1 MKLKNVVALGI
12 ASSMVWGTIPV
23 NAEETAAHEANLTE
37 ASSAEA
43 ENSDTTVSY
52 PDSYSKEALEKG
64 LAMTEEEIEMTV
76 DAIVNTL
83 LADGDTDCFYTM
95 IAGNNDKTAIQGNP
109 GYATGCPE
117 LGVPES
123 FYHDGPAGVTSI
135 YETTGFPV
143 NMSLGSTFSEELAY
157 AYGQVEGADNRII
170 GSNFQLGT
178 QMDVVRTGHWNRTK
192 DTMGEDPFL
201 TGMLGAQQVA
211 GVQSE
216 GVAAMIK
223 HYAGYGTNGD
233 TGVNVSI
240 DEQTFHEFYV
250 TSFEYAIK
258 KGNAASVMTT
268 YNSIEVPGFTEEN
281 GEFTDSNDY
290 INLDVLRDI
299 VGFKGMICCD
309 WGGQKEM
316 SAFQGNTMAMPS
328 AGNNTK
334 ENIEAAIA
342 AGEGTFDTI
351 VQNVKDNLY
360 AYGTAGYLYY
370 SFSNMYE
377 ADGEMRVKRDVNRDC
392 ADASTAITLINSYEE
407 EYTDE
412 YLDAANDVVK
422 EIAESGAVLLQNNN
436 NALPLTNEDYTGENS
451 VAMIGMGASYAF
463 TGTGAER
470 SYGVVNYID
479 SPYEAIQKIVGEDAN
494 ISVYA
499 GLDLVGTTVP
509 EEYIYTSEDG
519 EEHGFV
525 RTYGVVAENSGG
537 MFGPPGAAQEETEAE
552 TESNELPEFV
562 PGPDGTG
569 VFASSDIWAA
579 NGLTNES
586 VYVQDISNTKKAYF
600 MVKDQESGEVYDL
613 DEVAGI
619 DPVID
624 FTAGIHTDGRRD
636 FENASEENAVLP
648 GNAISNGE
656 AYTWT
661 GWLEVPESGDYSF
674 ILQSIGGSVNCKID
688 GQSVSSGAG
697 NRQGTQWGW
706 NNLISSREGMGIGN
720 AVTMS
725 LEAGKR
731 YKIEITGI
739 DMPTDLAD
747 IKDMQIRLS
756 WIPAGQPESDCE
768 AAVQAAKENDKVI
781 FFAYDNTTGN
791 SEGGGGMP
799 WEEPS
804 DEEVIPA
811 SRALAEDQ
819 LKLLRDVIDAAE
831 ENGNQ
836 VIVVLNTASN
846 IALCDDTYFPEGNG
860 WADEVDAVLEMWF
873 AGQAGGTATAD
884 LLLGEVSPSGKLP
897 ITFHKKGTDTSISY
911 SQEAFNTAT
920 GENLERI
927 SNGLSENLKDATVA
941 EGIYMGYRWYDKN
954 DVEPA
959 FDFGHGLSYT
969 TFEYSD
975 LKVEKTP
982 DAEYGYDVTFT
993 VTNTGNTAG
1002 AEVAQVYLG
1011 EADVP
1016 EGIMSAEIQLCGFDR
1031 TDVLMPG
1038 ESQTITIQISE
1049 RSLSYWNVLQTEYN
1063 ENEDGTKDKWTVA
1076 TGERVIYVGTAS
1088 DNLPLSETVAV
1099 K

>member
-1 MKLKNVVALGI
+1 M
-12 ASSMVWGTIPV
+12 
-23 NAEETAAHEANLTE
+23 
-37 ASSAEA
+37 
-43 ENSDTTVSY
+43 
-52 PDSYSKEALEKG
+52 
-64 LAMTEEEIEMTV
+64 
-76 DAIVNTL
+76 
-83 LADGDTDCFYTM
+83 
-95 IAGNNDKTAIQGNP
+95 
-109 GYATGCPE
+109 
-117 LGVPES
+117 
-123 FYHDGPAGVTSI
+123 
-135 YETTGFPV
+135 
-143 NMSLGSTFSEELAY
+143 
-157 AYGQVEGADNRII
+157 
-170 GSNFQLGT
+170 
-178 QMDVVRTGHWNRTK
+178 
-192 DTMGEDPFL
+192 
-201 TGMLGAQQVA
+201 
-211 GVQSE
+211 
-216 GVAAMIK
+216 
-223 HYAGYGTNGD
+223 
-233 TGVNVSI
+233 
-240 DEQTFHEFYV
+240 
-250 TSFEYAIK
+250 
-258 KGNAASVMTT
+258 
-268 YNSIEVPGFTEEN
+268 
-281 GEFTDSNDY
+281 
-290 INLDVLRDI
+290 
-299 VGFKGMICCD
+299 
-309 WGGQKEM
+309 
-316 SAFQGNTMAMPS
+316 
-328 AGNNTK
+328 
-334 ENIEAAIA
+334 
-342 AGEGTFDTI
+342 
-351 VQNVKDNLY
+351 
-360 AYGTAGYLYY
+360 
-370 SFSNMYE
+370 
-377 ADGEMRVKRDVNRDC
+377 KRDVNRDC

-412 YLDAANDVVK
+412 YMDAANDVVK

-791 SEGGGGMP
+791 SEGGGECLG
-799 WEEPS
+799 
-804 DEEVIPA
+804 
-811 SRALAEDQ
+811 RN
-819 LKLLRDVIDAAE
+819 LL
-831 ENGNQ
+831 
-836 VIVVLNTASN
+836 
-846 IALCDDTYFPEGNG
+846 
-860 WADEVDAVLEMWF
+860 M
-873 AGQAGGTATAD
+873 
-884 LLLGEVSPSGKLP
+884 
-897 ITFHKKGTDTSISY
+897 KK
-911 SQEAFNTAT
+911 
-920 GENLERI
+920 
-927 SNGLSENLKDATVA
+927 
-941 EGIYMGYRWYDKN
+941 
-954 DVEPA
+954 
-959 FDFGHGLSYT
+959 
-969 TFEYSD
+969 
-975 LKVEKTP
+975 
-982 DAEYGYDVTFT
+982 
-993 VTNTGNTAG
+993 
-1002 AEVAQVYLG
+1002 
-1011 EADVP
+1011 
-1016 EGIMSAEIQLCGFDR
+1016 
-1031 TDVLMPG
+1031 
-1038 ESQTITIQISE
+1038 
-1049 RSLSYWNVLQTEYN
+1049 
-1063 ENEDGTKDKWTVA
+1063 
-1076 TGERVIYVGTAS
+1076 
-1088 DNLPLSETVAV
+1088 
-1099 K
+1099 